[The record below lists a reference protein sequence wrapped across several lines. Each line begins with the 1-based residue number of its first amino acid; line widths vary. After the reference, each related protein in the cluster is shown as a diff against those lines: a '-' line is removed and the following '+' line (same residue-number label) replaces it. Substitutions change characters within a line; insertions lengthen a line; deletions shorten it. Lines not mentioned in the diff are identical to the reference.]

1 MKDMQFPKVI
11 FGTSCLGNLFHI
23 LPEETK
29 QDLVKE
35 CFAQTDRPVYFD
47 TAGKYGAG
55 LALESLGACLRNANV
70 KPEDVVICNKLG
82 WVRTELKTPEPT
94 FEPGVWKGLK
104 YDAVQRIS
112 YDGIIE
118 CYHQGNELL
127 KTYRADLVSVH
138 DPDEYLAA
146 ATDEQDEKRRYQDIL
161 DAYRAL
167 FDLKAEG
174 EVTSVGIGAKDWKT
188 IRRITQ
194 DVKLD
199 WVMVANSMTIHS
211 HPQELL
217 TFLQKLKSQGIPV
230 INSAVF
236 NGGFLTGGD
245 FYNYKP
251 TNPEKDAELYKWR
264 EDFYKL
270 CDSFKISPATAAIV
284 FGRKI
289 PGVAAIALSTTK
301 PHNVAKNFDMA
312 VAELPDEFW
321 QALVDNKMIDPD
333 LHRHLINN

>member
-1 MKDMQFPKVI
+1 MNNTEFPRVI

-29 QDLVKE
+29 QELVKE
-35 CFAQTDRPVYFD
+35 CFAQPDRPVYFD
-47 TAGKYGAG
+47 SAGKYGAG
-55 LALESLGACLRNANV
+55 LALESLGECLRKAGI
-70 KPEDVVICNKLG
+70 KQEDVVICNKLA

-104 YDAVQRIS
+104 HDAVQRIS

-118 CYHQGNELL
+118 CFHQGNELL

-146 ATDEQDEKRRYQDIL
+146 ATDDQDKKSRYRDIL

-167 FDLKAEG
+167 FDLKEKG
-174 EVTSVGIGAKDWKT
+174 EVKSVGIGAKDWKT
-188 IRRITQ
+188 IRRISE

-199 WVMVANSMTIHS
+199 WVMIANSMTIHS
-211 HPQELL
+211 HPHELL
-217 TFLQKLKSQGIPV
+217 TFLQKLKSQNIPV

-236 NGGFLTGGD
+236 NGGFITGGH
-245 FYNYKP
+245 FYNYQP
-251 TNPEKDAELYKWR
+251 TDPEKHAHLYQWR
-264 EDFYKL
+264 DDFYKL
-270 CDSFKISPATAAIV
+270 CDSFEISPATAAIV

-289 PGVAAIALSTTK
+289 PGVSAIALSTTK
-301 PHNVAKNFDMA
+301 PQNVVKNFAMA
-312 VAELPDEFW
+312 NAEVPDEFW
-321 QALVDNKMIDPD
+321 HELIDKGMIEPD
-333 LHRHLINN
+333 LQQYLVK

>member
-1 MKDMQFPKVI
+1 MNKTEFPRVI

-29 QDLVKE
+29 QELVKE
-35 CFAQTDRPVYFD
+35 CFAQPDRPVYFD
-47 TAGKYGAG
+47 SAGKYGAG
-55 LALESLGACLRNANV
+55 LALESLGECLRKAGV
-70 KPEDVVICNKLG
+70 KQEDVVICNKLA

-104 YDAVQRIS
+104 HDAVQRIS

-167 FDLKAEG
+167 FDLKEKG
-174 EVTSVGIGAKDWKT
+174 EVKSVGIGAKDWKV
-188 IRRITQ
+188 IKRITQ

-199 WVMVANSMTIHS
+199 WVMIANSMTIHS

-217 TFLQKLKSQGIPV
+217 TYMQGLKSQNIPV

-236 NGGFLTGGD
+236 NGGFITGGD
-245 FYNYKP
+245 FYNYQP
-251 TNPEKDAELYKWR
+251 TNPEKNADLYKWR

-270 CDSFKISPATAAIV
+270 CDSFKIAPATAAIV

-301 PHNVAKNFDMA
+301 PKNVAKNFDMA
-312 VAELPDEFW
+312 TAEVPNEFW
-321 QALVDNKMIDPD
+321 QTLINAGMIDPD
-333 LHRHLINN
+333 LQQYLIK